1 MEHRQGQNSNFSA
14 QIGLIASRDGVFVED
29 KDSSYV
35 NLIVS
40 GEDNKN
46 EKKVKKFVLAFNL
59 L

>member
-14 QIGLIASRDGVFVED
+14 QTGLIANRGGVFVED
-29 KDSSYV
+29 SPYV

-40 GEDNKN
+40 GENNKN

>member
-14 QIGLIASRDGVFVED
+14 QTGLISNRGGVFVED
-29 KDSSYV
+29 KDSPYV